1 MIKSKLVLSA
11 VLILLLSFFKINFAS
26 AQMVGPNSY
35 IQGTS
40 LEIGVEGLGGFEG
53 VSTTT
58 SPPPAGYH
66 YRGTSNLFG
75 FYANPQLNAWAGS
88 AYDGDFFT
96 PGSPENGWGF
106 EIGTTGGIKKSNN
119 CTGLHEIPGAITS
132 WSHNFNC
139 YNSDWEGD
147 FTSGTDLHFKINYFL
162 QQTDL
167 YYTTTVSI
175 TNNTSAT
182 IPDMY
187 YYRNVDPDN
196 NQVLSGSFTTTNTIV
211 SQPGSGC
218 DLAHVKATQST
229 PWNSYLGFAATG
241 ANWRADYGGFGNRDA
256 SDLFTGTGFTQTVG
270 SVNVADEAIALA
282 YHIINLAPGATET
295 FKFVVILDDASA
307 TAAVNNLLYLSYPGS
322 LTAPP
327 AVCTPYSDTVR
338 TCGGPVP
345 ITISGPIVSNYTWT
359 WSPSTGLTPPTG
371 PSVVANPAVTT
382 TYTAIGT
389 PISACLTPITIPFV
403 VQVTPASGTNPV
415 ITPVGPVCESTPA
428 FNLTVDSTGGTWMG
442 PGITNTTLGTF
453 DPLAAGPGT
462 HLITYYTSAWCNS
475 TDTMNITVL
484 GSASATIVQPAAV
497 CAGSAAFNLT
507 AGATGGTWSGTGI
520 TSASAGT
527 FNPTTAGSF
536 IVNYAIAGTCPSSDT
551 VVVTVNPTLN
561 ATITQPGP
569 ICVTAAPITLTA
581 VDPGGVWSGTGIT
594 SATLGTF
601 NPTTAGV
608 GTHIIMYTI
617 SGPCPSVDTVNINVS
632 SIYNATITNVN
643 PVCISAASFNMTAA
657 TPGGSWTGT
666 GIINAASGTFDP
678 ATAGA
683 GVHTIT
689 YTISGLCG
697 SVDTTVVTVIALPVI
712 SIVADTT
719 QGCEPT
725 TITFTSTADQP
736 GGTNAWDFGVLTS
749 SSDTSILANPS
760 YQYQSAGIYTV
771 TYTYTNTIGC
781 VSTSV
786 NTNLITIHAL
796 PVAAFVALPQPVD
809 VLNPTINFIDQSVGS
824 VNAWVWSFGTGAG
837 SIIQNPSYDYPGV
850 GVFPVQLAVMNIYGC
865 VDTVSDF
872 VTVDPV
878 YLYYAPNAFTPN
890 GDGKNDVFMIKGDN
904 IDPNKFEMSVFDR
917 WGECIFKTNDLNI
930 GWNGAKH
937 NTGALVQEDVYVYKV
952 DLRDWQG
959 IRHQYIGH
967 VTIVK

>member
-1 MIKSKLVLSA
+1 MIKSKLLLAA

-132 WSHNFNC
+132 WSHTFNC

-211 SQPGSGC
+211 SQPGGGC

-256 SDLFTGTGFTQTVG
+256 SDLFTGTGFVQTVG

-327 AVCTPYSDTVR
+327 AVCTPWQDTIR

-345 ITISGPIVSNYTWT
+345 ITISGPTVPSYSWT
-359 WSPSTGLTPPTG
+359 WSPTTGLTPPTG
-371 PSVVANPAVTT
+371 PSVSANPAITT
-382 TYTAIGT
+382 TYTATGT
-389 PISACLTPITIPFV
+389 PLNPCVSPVSLTFV
-403 VQVTPASGTNPV
+403 VMVTPGGVSPY
-415 ITPVGPVCESTPA
+415 ITPVAPVCVTSAP
-428 FNLTVDSTGGTWMG
+428 FNFTADSLGGTWTAPCG
-442 PGITNTTLGTF
+442 SCINATTGLF

-462 HLITYYTSAWCNS
+462 YLITYTTLNSCNS
-475 TDTMNITVL
+475 TDTTLITVS
-484 GSASATIVQPAAV
+484 GADPTITPHVPV
-497 CAGSAAFNLT
+497 CQGSAAYNLT
-507 AGATGGTWSGTGI
+507 AASSGGVWSGTGI
-520 TSASAGT
+520 TDPVLGT

-536 IVNYAIAGTCPSSDT
+536 VITYSLSAGACSATDT
-551 VVVTVNPTLN
+551 VTLIVNPTTPPVTGISYTSPVCITATNPVPTTVAGFTSGGTYTAAPAGLSISSTTGVVN
-561 ATITQPGP
+561 LAASTAGTYTITYSFPVTACGPAGSSTATLVITPLAIPTLGFSYNNACINETNPAPIPAASFTTGGIYAAPSGVTINSTTGVIDLANSTPGTYTITYSVTGSNVLCTASGSSTATITINPLPNMAISSEQVIFVGQSALIYASGGTTYSWSPSLYLNTPSNDSTLAAPPETTDYCVAVTNLGCTDT
-569 ICVTAAPITLTA
+569 ICVKVNVEL
-581 VDPGGVWSGTGIT
+581 
-594 SATLGTF
+594 
-601 NPTTAGV
+601 
-608 GTHIIMYTI
+608 
-617 SGPCPSVDTVNINVS
+617 PCPSNRT
-632 SIYNATITNVN
+632 
-643 PVCISAASFNMTAA
+643 M
-657 TPGGSWTGT
+657 
-666 GIINAASGTFDP
+666 
-678 ATAGA
+678 
-683 GVHTIT
+683 GV
-689 YTISGLCG
+689 
-697 SVDTTVVTVIALPVI
+697 
-712 SIVADTT
+712 
-719 QGCEPT
+719 
-725 TITFTSTADQP
+725 
-736 GGTNAWDFGVLTS
+736 
-749 SSDTSILANPS
+749 
-760 YQYQSAGIYTV
+760 
-771 TYTYTNTIGC
+771 
-781 VSTSV
+781 
-786 NTNLITIHAL
+786 
-796 PVAAFVALPQPVD
+796 
-809 VLNPTINFIDQSVGS
+809 
-824 VNAWVWSFGTGAG
+824 
-837 SIIQNPSYDYPGV
+837 
-850 GVFPVQLAVMNIYGC
+850 
-865 VDTVSDF
+865 
-872 VTVDPV
+872 
-878 YLYYAPNAFTPN
+878 PNAFSPN
-890 GDGKNDVFMIKGDN
+890 GDGINDQLCLEGWSDCISQFQIVIY
-904 IDPNKFEMSVFDR
+904 DR
-917 WGECIFKTNDLNI
+917 WGEKMYESSDPGFCWDGNYKGKALDPGVFVYFIKATYETAGSTPLSPKGRIGSNKTGNI
-930 GWNGAKH
+930 S
-937 NTGALVQEDVYVYKV
+937 L
-952 DLRDWQG
+952 LR
-959 IRHQYIGH
+959 
-967 VTIVK
+967 